1 MIEYKYLILAFME
14 LCGDKHGATFLDQN
28 VDTLHVDG
36 KPASATLIE
45 AIKTLAQQYSHK
57 AALLLD

>member
-1 MIEYKYLILAFME
+1 MIEYKYLVLAFME
-14 LCGDKHGATFLDQN
+14 LCGNKHGATFLDQN

-45 AIKTLAQQYSHK
+45 AIKTLAQKLANQ
-57 AALLLD
+57 AAL